1 MRSRQS
7 GFLALF
13 ALCGA
18 VFAVIIGAAYGF
30 ADIKD
35 KIGQKTVAPYP
46 AKNIIV
52 PADRVEPVSG
62 AAAAKAPSVPPLA
75 GATNGADS
83 AAPAGKRKILAGAEG
98 NARGILNGYKGYR
111 YHRPGY
117 KSAGDGWWYPRAAF
131 APKSSV
137 APFMQRPGKPVKTA
151 PAGKKPKGGRAGA
164 QRSSAAPVLT
174 TAHKAWCAGHY
185 PNYRPDDNSYTITA
199 GRRRVC
205 LSPYME

>member
-1 MRSRQS
+1 MRSKQS

-13 ALCGA
+13 ALCVA
-18 VFAVIIGAAYGF
+18 IFAVIIGAAYGF

-35 KIGQKTVAPYP
+35 KTGRKAAASYA

-52 PADRVEPVSG
+52 LASKVEPVSG
-62 AAAAKAPSVPPLA
+62 AAAAKAPAVPPLA
-75 GATNGADS
+75 GAARDMDN
-83 AAPAGKRKILAGAEG
+83 AAPAGKGKILAGAEG

-131 APKSSV
+131 APKSSI

-151 PAGKKPKGGRAGA
+151 PAGKKPKTGRSGT

-174 TAHKAWCAGHY
+174 TAHKIWCAEHY
-185 PNYRPDDNSYTITA
+185 PNYRPDDNSYAITA